1 MLLSNS
7 TGVIIYTDKMETYT
21 HLPNTKNTNNKTNK
35 NKNKNKTNK
44 QTKTKTKRQKTNK
57 TILCNISRPFNLCL
71 YSYCF
76 ILGVILNIYL

>member
-44 QTKTKTKRQKTNK
+44 QTKTKTKDKKQTND
-57 TILCNISRPFNLCL
+57 IM
-71 YSYCF
+71 
-76 ILGVILNIYL
+76 

>member
-44 QTKTKTKRQKTNK
+44 QTKTKQKHNKQTNRLSCMY
-57 TILCNISRPFNLCL
+57 T
-71 YSYCF
+71 
-76 ILGVILNIYL
+76 